1 MLCEKTLQIIITTKS
16 GFLESRSLCQILL
29 DVNLKHLKLIGCLTP
44 IRSGKCIE
52 ALLGM
57 VPSKKS
63 SLGGE
68 DFKFYITSA
77 PWSTYAAFVFVQ
89 LGSRIQPKLFVMF
102 FFCFLVLPS
111 TYQVYIFTGAMGAL
125 NERWQVMHMVNVTMR
140 ASLDEQFAADQ
151 VGGEGNLGSD
161 FLKILPA
168 AFPS

>member
-16 GFLESRSLCQILL
+16 GFLESHSLCQILL

-44 IRSGKCIE
+44 IRTGKCIE

-77 PWSTYAAFVFVQ
+77 PWSTYAAFVFVL
-89 LGSRIQPKLFVMF
+89 LGSKIQPKLFVMCF
-102 FFCFLVLPS
+102 FYFLVLLS
-111 TYQVYIFTGAMGAL
+111 TYQVYIHSSNGSFERAMATDVL
-125 NERWQVMHMVNVTMR
+125 R
-140 ASLDEQFAADQ
+140 
-151 VGGEGNLGSD
+151 
-161 FLKILPA
+161 
-168 AFPS
+168 

>member
-102 FFCFLVLPS
+102 FFLLFGSPIHLPS
-111 TYQVYIFTGAMGAL
+111 LYIHWSNGSFERAMAGDAHG
-125 NERWQVMHMVNVTMR
+125 QCHY
-140 ASLDEQFAADQ
+140 ASVA
-151 VGGEGNLGSD
+151 G
-161 FLKILPA
+161 
-168 AFPS
+168 